1 MAQPSGNGNLFVDE
15 RPQYPADLHVHPK
28 SYTIYLPT
36 EKLHPLPDSIS
47 QSTPTVTGGQMMEED
62 GEF

>member
-15 RPQYPADLHVHPK
+15 RPQYPTDLHVHPK

-36 EKLHPLPDSIS
+36 EKLHPYPDGIS
-47 QSTPTVTGGQMMEED
+47 GGVTPGYQETVEEE
-62 GEF
+62 GE